1 MKVAFMG
8 TPEFAAVCLEA
19 ICAAG
24 HEVALV
30 VTQPDR
36 PAGRSREPV
45 PPPVKTLARKRG
57 LPLIQPG
64 RMDEPGALKALRDA
78 APEAIAVAAF
88 GHILKREILD
98 LPRLVCVNAH
108 ASLLPKLRGAAPIQW
123 AIAGG
128 ETETGVTAMLMDEGM
143 DTGPVLLQRKI
154 PISPD
159 DTGGTLHDKLAP
171 IAGELLVEAL
181 KGLDQGSLTPIPQ
194 DESLATYAPLLKK
207 SDGKLDFRQEAE
219 TLARRVRAFDPWP
232 GTFAAIKGEQVKI
245 TRAKAEPGGSSKAP
259 GRVARVSPEGIVIA
273 CGRGLLRALELQP
286 AGKRRMSA
294 AEFLAGRRLA
304 AGDVFE

>member
-36 PAGRSREPV
+36 PAGRSRDPV
-45 PPPVKTLARKRG
+45 PPPVKTLALERG

-64 RMDEPGALKALRDA
+64 RMDEPGALAALRDA
-78 APEAIAVAAF
+78 APEAVAVAAF
-88 GHILKREILD
+88 GHILKREVLD
-98 LPRLVCVNAH
+98 LPRLGCVNAH

-128 ETETGVTAMLMDEGM
+128 ETETGVTAMLMDQGM

-159 DTGGTLHDKLAP
+159 DTGGTLQDKLAP
-171 IAGELLVEAL
+171 IAGGLLVEAL
-181 KGLDQGSLTPIPQ
+181 EGLAAGTITPVPQ
-194 DESLATYAPLLKK
+194 DEGLATYAPLLKK

-232 GTFAAIKGEQVKI
+232 GSFAALKGEQVKI
-245 TRAKAEPGGSSKAP
+245 TRAKAEPGERSEAP
-259 GRVARVSPEGIVIA
+259 GRVAGVSPEGIVIA